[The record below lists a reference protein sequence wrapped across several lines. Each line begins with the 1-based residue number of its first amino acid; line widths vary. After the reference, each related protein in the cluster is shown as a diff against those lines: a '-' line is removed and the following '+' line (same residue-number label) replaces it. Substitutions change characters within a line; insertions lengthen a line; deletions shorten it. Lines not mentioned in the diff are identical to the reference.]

1 MSYPDLPGRRVK
13 PPRSNR
19 RDRLSAPDAGS
30 VSMQQGRKIGFWSC
44 TALVV
49 GNVIGMG
56 IFLLPSSLAPYGFNT
71 LIAWA
76 VTVVGCLAIARVIAH
91 LAEVLPEADGPYG
104 YIRHSF
110 GDLPAYVAMW
120 AYWVSLWLTN
130 AALATGVVGYVM
142 VAFPTLRAVQ
152 PTVLALALQW
162 LFVGVNLLGV
172 RASGGV
178 QIVTTI
184 LKLMPMVAIA
194 AVGVAVLVLAPGNY
208 TAHPPLT
215 PVSLGGVTA
224 ASTIA
229 LYAMLGIESA
239 SVPASRVENPG
250 RTIPRATLVGTVVTA
265 VIYIVVST
273 VPQLLI
279 PQEQLGHASAPFALL
294 MDRFISVGFGRWLSL
309 FVVVSGLGALNG
321 WTLLAGEVTRTMAS
335 NGVLPAPFAR
345 CSRRNAPVLALLAT
359 GALASVM
366 VWMNYDKSLVAAFT
380 FLTRLVTTATLPLYL
395 GCSLAIWVL
404 WRRGA
409 LRVRALVAAAVG
421 VLFVGFAF
429 VGAGSGP
436 LLLGLALIAAG
447 LPLYAAMRAWQRAH
461 VD

>member
-1 MSYPDLPGRRVK
+1 MSYPDLPDRRMK
-13 PPRSNR
+13 PPRSDHR
-19 RDRLSAPDAGS
+19 GHLPASHAGPAP
-30 VSMQQGRKIGFWSC
+30 VQQGRKIGFWGC

-56 IFLLPSSLAPYGFNT
+56 IFLLPASLAPYGFNT
-71 LIAWA
+71 LIGWG
-76 VTVVGCLAIARVIAH
+76 VTVLGCLAIARVIAH
-91 LAEVLPEADGPYG
+91 LASALPGADGPYG
-104 YIRHSF
+104 YIRQSLGGF
-110 GDLPAYVAMW
+110 PAYVAMW

-130 AALATGVVGYVM
+130 AALATGVVGYMM
-142 VAFPTLRAVQ
+142 VAFPTLRVIQ

-194 AVGVAVLVLAPGNY
+194 AVGVAVLLLAPDSY

-215 PVSLGGVTA
+215 PVSLGGITA

-239 SVPASRVENPG
+239 SVPASRVEDPG
-250 RTIPRATLVGTVVTA
+250 RTIPRATIVGTVVTA
-265 VIYIVVST
+265 TIYIVVST

-294 MDRFISVGFGRWLSL
+294 MDRFIGIGFGRWLSL

-335 NGVLPAPFAR
+335 NGVLPTPFAR
-345 CSRRNAPVLALLAT
+345 CSRRNAPVLALLTT
-359 GALASVM
+359 GVLASVM

-395 GCSLAIWVL
+395 GCSLAILVL

-409 LRVRALVAAAVG
+409 VRARALMAAAVG

-429 VGAGSGP
+429 VGAGHEA

-447 LPLYAAMRAWQRAH
+447 LPLYIAMRAWQRAH